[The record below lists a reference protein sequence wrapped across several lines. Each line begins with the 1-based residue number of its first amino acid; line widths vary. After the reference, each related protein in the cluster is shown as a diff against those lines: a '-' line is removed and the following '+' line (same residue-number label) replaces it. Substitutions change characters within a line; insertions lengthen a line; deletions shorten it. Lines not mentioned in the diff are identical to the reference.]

1 MLVFESVSKDLT
13 KLCLSIAQVFSN
25 FASVIQQFT
34 LLNQTNKIVWLVDT
48 IHKAGKISYCE
59 LNDKWVRNEKFSGGI
74 DLSKR
79 TLHKWIDVIFD
90 TFGVIVANEGKGEY
104 RYYLE
109 NPEEIQNGSMER
121 WLFDINSVSNALI
134 DNKSLHK
141 RIMLEHIPS
150 GLRYMNEV
158 MEAMKQNKRL
168 RIISHDYYENKDSL
182 LIIEPYLLRLR
193 HQRWYVI
200 ANVVNTGEVRR
211 FCLDRIVELA
221 SIEETFIM
229 PEYFTAE
236 EFFKDC
242 YGVIND
248 PYGPSATQVL
258 LKVKAFQANYMRDL
272 PLHESQHEIERNEEY
287 SIFELFIRPTYDV
300 YQEVLRMGTEVEVL
314 APLYMRKEI
323 IAMLE
328 DTYKQY
334 CK

>member
-1 MLVFESVSKDLT
+1 MAF
-13 KLCLSIAQVFSN
+13 
-25 FASVIQQFT
+25 
-34 LLNQTNKIVWLVDT
+34 NQTNKIVWLVDT
-48 IHKAGKISYCE
+48 IKRAGKISYRD
-59 LNDKWVRNEKFSGGI
+59 LNGLWKENDCLGAGT

-90 TFGVIVANEGKGEY
+90 TFGIIVANEGCGEY

-109 NPEEIQNGSMER
+109 NPDELKNGSMER
-121 WLFDINSVSNALI
+121 WLYSVNSVCNALMEH
-134 DNKSLHK
+134 KSLHG
-141 RIMLEHIPS
+141 RIMLENIPS
-150 GLRYMNEV
+150 AEIYLDTIMN
-158 MEAMKQNKRL
+158 AMKNDNRL
-168 RIISHDYYENKDSL
+168 RIISHNYYENKDSL
-182 LIIEPYLLRLR
+182 LIIEPYMLRLW

-221 SIEETFIM
+221 TMEETFIM
-229 PEYFTAE
+229 PEDFTAE